1 MIYIMSQKF
10 LKKNVEKMVKH
21 NPYFIIDGENFAVTG
36 RSGETEAI
44 ATKFTRAHSVGGFC
58 PEVKL
63 YGMLRKLKKD
73 EKVSQEKFEAEVKK
87 FIKDKTFIVAINIA
101 FKALIAG
108 GKDNPLN
115 VFIVLPNLV
124 YKYLRKPIIK
134 KMKKLADSEFEFI
147 FTQEDLEEDM
157 KILKSLLS
165 PENLKHI
172 DKVTKKIEKKYDL
185 NFMKDDDDEY

>member
-1 MIYIMSQKF
+1 MIYVMNQKF
-10 LKKNVEKMVKH
+10 LKKNVEKMVKY

-63 YGMLRKLKKD
+63 YNMLRKLKKE
-73 EKVSQEKFEAEVKK
+73 EKVSEEKLEAEIKK
-87 FIKDKTFIVAINIA
+87 FTKEKSFIVAVNVA
-101 FKALIAG
+101 FKALIAS

-124 YKYLRKPIIK
+124 YKYLSKRIIK

-147 FTQEDLEEDM
+147 FTQEDLEEDF
-157 KILKSLLS
+157 KVLKKLLT
-165 PENLKHI
+165 PDNLKYI
-172 DKVTKKIEKKYDL
+172 DKVTKKIEKKHEL
-185 NFMKDDDDEY
+185 NFMKDDDEY